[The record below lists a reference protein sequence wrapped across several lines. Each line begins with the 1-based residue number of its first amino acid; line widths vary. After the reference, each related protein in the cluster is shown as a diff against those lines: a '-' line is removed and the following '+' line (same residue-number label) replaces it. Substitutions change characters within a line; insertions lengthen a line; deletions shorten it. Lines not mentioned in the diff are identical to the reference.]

1 MIVTPNISKRYII
14 CLSWGNQP
22 TRVTSD
28 TKMLIDHMAT
38 NKPDAVSHSGVK
50 ACGISDHDMVYL
62 NRSMRNTNI
71 KRDPKVIETWK
82 YNHFDSTAF
91 LTDLK
96 AAPFNEI
103 SRFANS
109 PSEIWTIW
117 KTLHLDIHNKHAPV
131 TKIKIK
137 GNNVP
142 YITSKVRHMAR
153 QRDYLHKKAN
163 ETGSK
168 YLREAFLN
176 IRDRVYHKLRYLRN
190 SYYSGEIVE
199 HKKETKQTWK
209 ILKQA
214 LGKGNKSFVIE
225 QIIFNDQILNEKQDI
240 AEACH
245 QYFASVGNKLTDQI
259 QPSQDNPIRCIPVGK
274 ERFQFKQIKPA
285 KVNTVLGK
293 LKNTKATGIHNIP
306 NKSLK
311 LSKDIIASSLTTI
324 FNACIKE
331 RIFIND
337 FKTGKVSPVFKSGRK
352 DLPGNYRHIAALP
365 TIARVFERICSFS
378 DNQQF
383 SKSKTMTFLFFA
395 LHSFSPKWL
404 HKWMALEYWPMG
416 GGGGG
421 GY

>member
-1 MIVTPNISKRYII
+1 MLRQVI
-14 CLSWGNQP
+14 NQP
-22 TRVTSD
+22 TRVTSN
-28 TKMLIDHMAT
+28 TKTLIDHIAT
-38 NKPDAVSHSGVK
+38 NRPDAVSHLGVI

-71 KRDPKVIETWK
+71 KRDPKVIETRK

-96 AAPFNEI
+96 AAPFNDI
-103 SRFANS
+103 NRFANS

-117 KTLHLDIHNKHAPV
+117 KTLHLDILNKHAPV

-137 GNNVP
+137 GNNIP
-142 YITSKVRHMAR
+142 YITSNVRCMTR
-153 QRDYLHKKAN
+153 QRDYLRKKAN

-176 IRDRVYHKLRYLRN
+176 VRDRVYQELRYLRN

-214 LGKGNKSFVIE
+214 LGRGNKSAAIE

-240 AEACH
+240 PEACH
-245 QYFASVGNKLTDQI
+245 QYFASVGNKLIDQI
-259 QPSQDNPIRCIPVGK
+259 QPSQDNPIRHIPVGK

-285 KVNTVLGK
+285 KVNTVVGK
-293 LKNTKATGIHNIP
+293 LKNGKATGIHNIP

-331 RIFIND
+331 RIFING
-337 FKTGKVSPVFKSGRK
+337 FKTGKVSPVFKSERK
-352 DLPGNYRHIAALP
+352 DLPGNYRPITALP
-365 TIARVFERICSFS
+365 TIALVFERIYSFP

-383 SKSKTMTFLFFA
+383 SESKTMAFLFFA
-395 LHSFSPKWL
+395 LHSFSPK
-404 HKWMALEYWPMG
+404 
-416 GGGGG
+416 
-421 GY
+421 